1 MTDILTLDELHKM
14 EMRQLS
20 HERGRDPDPASWRWS
35 PSDIRIWDG
44 MLKIAY
50 QYYRRTDSHSK
61 GPISIWEAGS
71 GIGTKLYRAKHE
83 YNMMEYG
90 FEKFDYYIEAARK
103 LGVACEQ
110 RDLSDLEDQPAW
122 EVPDIV
128 FTARPF
134 KDDLLENKWE
144 NLVQDQMRPGAV
156 LISTFTARK
165 PYGWTVLYRATFR
178 GVWVKPM
185 APSPEPESVQ
195 SSVIKTL
202 PIPSPRGKP
211 PR

>member
-1 MTDILTLDELHKM
+1 VTDITLDELFKM

-20 HERGRDPDPASWRWS
+20 RERGRDPDPAYWRWS
-35 PSDIRIWDG
+35 PSDIRIWAQ
-44 MLKIAY
+44 MLHIANEY
-50 QYYRRTDSHSK
+50 LCNYYGDEYHQL
-61 GPISIWEAGS
+61 SIWEAGS
-71 GIGTKLYRAKHE
+71 GIGTKLYYAKHH
-83 YNMMEYG
+83 YHMIEYG
-90 FEKFDYYIEAARK
+90 FELFDYYIDEARK

-110 RDLSDLEDQPAW
+110 RDLSDLGNQPSW

-144 NLVQDQMRPGAV
+144 KLVQEQMRPGAV
-156 LISTFTARK
+156 LISTFTSKK

-178 GVWVKPM
+178 GVWAKPG

-195 SSVIKTL
+195 TNVIVTL
-202 PIPSPRGKP
+202 PYPRDA
-211 PR
+211 R